1 LRRSPWKHITGVLLA
16 PDRIITSTV
25 VVTPLGVRPAG
36 TAEEPIAGG
45 ELGAALQQ
53 LRTAGHLRG
62 RLVFGVDARR
72 SYAITCKLSA
82 EEAEQK
88 PAELLA
94 SRLGLLHDAL
104 VAGIEEVKLPSGMHA
119 CMAAVPRDVTSAVLE
134 SLGKKPGSVRMYPL
148 TWALYQFA
156 ARLAGR
162 PRKWRTEVRVLRD
175 ADGGVAILAHGG
187 FPVASRLFDMLD
199 DRDVSSVGL
208 AVLGLLTHAREEL
221 GLRSVDGVMLHMEDP
236 EEGLVETCEAF
247 TGLKTVMAKSAGC
260 DAPSSALA
268 LAHAGARMKQD
279 AVDLFAA
286 LRPPPG
292 VLHRLPVRSAAVLG
306 IAGVVLGWLLT
317 DAAAGIES
325 EALKLEKQT
334 AGNLKHAHV
343 QLADLR
349 KVHVKLKTEVQ
360 IAQSFITNRLR
371 WSDILRELPGV
382 LPPTVTLI
390 DFDGRDQVQYPS
402 TKKKKKEGAAN
413 KEQDDGGGGEAQLST
428 KGRQLTIACEVEL
441 SAADSSPPE
450 VEQLVASIQASPV
463 FQAVLPRITGANVR
477 LLPAVKGLS
486 ARITVYCMPP
496 GAPGK

>member
-1 LRRSPWKHITGVLLA
+1 MRRSPWKHVTGVLLA
-16 PDRIITSTV
+16 PDRILTATV
-25 VVTPLGVRPAG
+25 VVTPLGVRPSAS
-36 TAEEPIAGG
+36 AEEAIVDGD
-45 ELGAALQQ
+45 LGAALAQ
-53 LRTAGHLRG
+53 LRSAGHLRG

-72 SYAITCKLSA
+72 SYAITRKLST
-82 EEAEQK
+82 EDAEQK

-94 SRLGLLHDAL
+94 SHLGLVHDAL
-104 VAGIEEVKLPSGMHA
+104 VAGIEQVKLPSGLHA
-119 CMAAVPRDVTSAVLE
+119 ALAAAPRDVASTVLE
-134 SLGKKPGSVRMYPL
+134 ALGKKPGNVRLYPL

-156 ARLAGR
+156 SRLTGR

-175 ADGGVAILAHGG
+175 AEGGVAILAHGG
-187 FPVASRLFDMLD
+187 FPIASRLFDMLD
-199 DRDVSSVGL
+199 SRDVSSVGL

-221 GLRSVDGVMLHMEDP
+221 GLRSVDGVMLHMDGT
-236 EEGLVETCEAF
+236 EEGLVDICEAF
-247 TGLKTVMAKSAGC
+247 TGLKTVMAKSVGC
-260 DAPSSALA
+260 DEPASALA

-279 AVDLFAA
+279 AVDLFVA

-292 VLHRLPVRSAAVLG
+292 VLHRLPLRSAAVLG
-306 IAGVVLGWLLT
+306 VAGIVLGWMLT

-334 AGNLKHAHV
+334 AGNLKRAHV
-343 QLADLR
+343 QLTDLR

-360 IAQSFITNRLR
+360 IAQSFLTNRLR
-371 WSDILRELPGV
+371 WSDILRELPSV
-382 LPPTVTLI
+382 LPPTVTLV

-413 KEQDDGGGGEAQLST
+413 KAKDDGSGGAAQLST
-428 KGRQLTIACEVEL
+428 KGRQLTIACEVGL

-450 VEQLVASIQASPV
+450 VESLVASIKASPV

-496 GAPGK
+496 GTPGK